1 MTGGGR
7 KGGWVSRVA
16 LAVAA
21 LLGALSLVAARQ
33 GKGLRVL
40 SEVEALNS
48 QLQLE
53 QSRQDELV
61 SRIRHLESRGVI
73 MARAEEELGMHRAE
87 GLDLDF
93 WPKGDS

>member
-1 MTGGGR
+1 MR
-7 KGGWVSRVA
+7 GGWVSRVA

-40 SEVEALNS
+40 SEVEALHS

-53 QSRQDELV
+53 QSREDELV
-61 SRIRHLESRGVI
+61 SQIRHLESRGVI
-73 MARAEEELGMHRAE
+73 MARAEEELGMHPARDA
-87 GLDLDF
+87 DLRF
-93 WPKGDS
+93 WPQVGP